1 MTRNDGGPGWNRCP
15 FGYTDREWADFAL
28 GLLDAREAAE
38 MEAHAASCGDC
49 AGRRAEW
56 LRLAPAQGGRPHAA
70 PFAPL
75 LPERRRRSLA
85 RAVRAIGLRRR
96 LRGPAIAAAAAAAV
110 VLLTAGLLHRA
121 GIVADP
127 FAPAAPPARH
137 ESPGEYLMMREP
149 EAGTVLAAPDTT
161 QFKVAHAFGP
171 AGEGYFWLSGDARE
185 ALLYLYGLPDTD
197 LVDYQAWAVRG
208 PHADSLGVLKLG
220 DGVAHLHIRSL
231 LLPDAEMISLSAEP
245 KGGSDQPTS
254 TPTALVLFE
263 ARR

>member
-1 MTRNDGGPGWNRCP
+1 MTRIDGGPGRNRCV
-15 FGYTDREWADFAL
+15 FGFTDREWADFAM
-28 GLLDAREAAE
+28 GLLGEREAAG
-38 MEAHAASCGDC
+38 MAAHAAACAEC

-56 LRLAPAQGGRPHAA
+56 MRLAPAQAVRPQAA
-70 PFAPL
+70 SAVPL

-96 LRGPAIAAAAAAAV
+96 LRGPAIAAAAVAV
-110 VLLTAGLLHRA
+110 IVLLTAGLLHRA
-121 GIVADP
+121 GVMTDP
-127 FAPAAPPARH
+127 FAPAAPPAQH

-161 QFKVAHAFGP
+161 QFRVVHAFGP
-171 AGEGYFWLSGDARE
+171 AGEGYIWLSGDARE
-185 ALLYLYGLPDTD
+185 ALLYLYGLPDTG

-208 PHADSLGVLKLG
+208 LHADSLGVLKLV
-220 DGVAHLHIRSL
+220 DGIAHLHIRSL